1 MFQLGELVVYG
12 IHGVCRVKEVQERMV
27 NRVSQQYLVLEPVGK
42 QGSQYMVPMQNE
54 AAMSRVPGLISK
66 EAWEALLA
74 SPKVHTVS
82 WIQDENKRKQS
93 YRELT
98 GSGTRE
104 TLLQTAY
111 SIYADRSAQK
121 AAGRRLHMCDEN
133 FLHDAEKILAGEL
146 EAVMGITGPEALTLL
161 RTSLSA

>member
-27 NRVSQQYLVLEPVGK
+27 NRVSRQYLVLEPVGK

-54 AAMSRVPGLISK
+54 VAMSRVSGLISK

-74 SPKVHTVS
+74 SPKVHTVF

-104 TLLQTAY
+104 TLLQTVY
-111 SIYADRSAQK
+111 SIYAHRSAQK

-133 FLHDAEKILAGEL
+133 FLHDVEKILAGEL